1 MTSFKTFSSLF
12 AQCLMNI
19 PRYRRFFLL
28 LLMLI
33 FSLLV
38 HTLWLP
44 GHCFGFS
51 NYFQFNLT
59 IRFRTIYIVSD
70 LIVVPFY
77 FMIRILLHSI
87 SLLYPL
93 THSLNILL
101 SCYRKSL
108 DFFLF
113 LCFIIITCM
122 RYNEWVRVHVRFL
135 LLFII
140 KQTINL
146 SFDLSNYHE
155 NIHLQLDPNISR
167 YNLRDNF
174 QRIWM
179 WCMYI

>member
-93 THSLNILL
+93 THSI
-101 SCYRKSL
+101 SCWVVTGKVL
-108 DFFLF
+108 IFFSF
-113 LCFIIITCM
+113 F
-122 RYNEWVRVHVRFL
+122 VL
-135 LLFII
+135 LLLHACAI
-140 KQTINL
+140 T
-146 SFDLSNYHE
+146 SECVY
-155 NIHLQLDPNISR
+155 
-167 YNLRDNF
+167 
-174 QRIWM
+174 M
-179 WCMYI
+179 WDFCFYL